1 MSDKKEPEKIRKVSQ
16 GNVRNPHTGQGIST
30 NSQQPDTKLQAK
42 PKKPK
47 A

>member
-1 MSDKKEPEKIRKVSQ
+1 MSDKKEPEKTTKIGRDGLRK
-16 GNVRNPHTGQGIST
+16 PHSGQGTST
-30 NSQQPDTKLQAK
+30 RSQQPATKLQAK

>member
-1 MSDKKEPEKIRKVSQ
+1 MSDKKEPEKTTKVPQDNLRK
-16 GNVRNPHTGQGIST
+16 PHSGKGIST
-30 NSQQPDTKLQAK
+30 NSQQPATKLQAK

>member
-1 MSDKKEPEKIRKVSQ
+1 MSERKEPEKPAKVGRDSLRK
-16 GNVRNPHTGQGIST
+16 PHSGQGTST
-30 NSQQPDTKLQAK
+30 RSQQPATKLQAK

>member
-1 MSDKKEPEKIRKVSQ
+1 MSGKKDPEKPTKVGRDSLRK
-16 GNVRNPHTGQGIST
+16 PHSGKGTST
-30 NSQQPDTKLQAK
+30 RSQQPATKLQAK